1 MSKKKKSAYERERKR
16 IMNYIYAQ
24 RRKGNT
30 VVMPSIPTLRQ
41 LKKEGYTGSEITKK
55 VNQLKKLN
63 PSEIKKNLVIET
75 KINDDVSMMD
85 RTVIYGFFARLNS
98 FPVGKGAYLIKKAV
112 RVIIQEKGLHNMAVA
127 LQQLAIKGRLIDFFV
142 AYDTDQAGYYMG
154 DLLELLPNTS
164 KMYTDTFNERWQAMV
179 TQGEDIEFQEQWVD
193 YDE

>member
-1 MSKKKKSAYERERKR
+1 MGKKKKSAYERERKR

-41 LKKEGYTGSEITKK
+41 LKKEGYTGSEITKR
-55 VNQLKKLN
+55 VNQLKKLK
-63 PSEIKKNLVIET
+63 PAEIKKNLVIET
-75 KINDDVSMMD
+75 KINEDVSMMD
-85 RTVIYGFFARLNS
+85 RSIIYGFFARLNS

-112 RVIIQEKGLHNMAVA
+112 RIIIQEKGLHNTAVA
-127 LQQLAIKGRLIDFFV
+127 LQQLAVKGRLIDFFV

-164 KMYTDTFNERWQAMV
+164 KMYTDAFNERWQAMV
-179 TQGEDIEFQEQWVD
+179 TQGEDIELQEQWVD
-193 YDE
+193 YDD

>member
-1 MSKKKKSAYERERKR
+1 MGKKKKSAYERERKR

-41 LKKEGYTGSEITKK
+41 LKEEGYTGPEITKK
-55 VNQLKKLN
+55 VNQLKKLK

-75 KINDDVSMMD
+75 KINEDVSMLD
-85 RTVIYGFFARLNS
+85 RTIIYGFFARLNS

-112 RVIIQEKGLHNMAVA
+112 RVIIQEKGLHNTAVA
-127 LQQLAIKGRLIDFFV
+127 LQQLAVKGRLIDFFV

-164 KMYTDTFNERWQAMV
+164 KMYTDTFNERWQVMV

>member
-1 MSKKKKSAYERERKR
+1 MGKKKNSAYERERKR

-41 LKKEGYTGSEITKK
+41 LKKEGYKGSEITKK
-55 VNQLKKLN
+55 VNQLKKLK

-75 KINDDVSMMD
+75 KINENVSMMD
-85 RTVIYGFFARLNS
+85 RTLLYGFFARLNS

-112 RVIIQEKGLHNMAVA
+112 RIIIQEKGLHNTAVA
-127 LQQLAIKGRLIDFFV
+127 LQQLAVKGRLIDFFV

-154 DLLELLPNTS
+154 DLLELLPNAS
-164 KMYTDTFNERWQAMV
+164 KMYTETFNERWQAMV